1 MNDTNERNVIRLDIG
16 NLNQP
21 IYRIYALNRFEEL
34 LASSDDAL
42 VNPTKWD
49 DPFESFFLEA
59 TEVQDNSTGEIISLK
74 NLAANWYGQCWSKKA
89 ESDAM
94 WRIYSHNKMGVKV
107 GTTVRKLF
115 DNFKKV
121 VSTAPNLQFFIGAV
135 DYKTEA
141 EITALM
147 KQITFLDVAIGGQG
161 EKFADL
167 LCIKREAF
175 EHEEEVRLLFQDID
189 PKRGV
194 GKVFKYKLNVNGVF
208 EEVVLDPRL
217 EDSAASAIELKLLSA
232 GCTLPISHSRL
243 YRAPHFIIPI
253 Q

>member
-1 MNDTNERNVIRLDIG
+1 VNDTNERNVIRLDIG

-59 TEVQDNSTGEIISLK
+59 TEVKDNSTGEIISLK
-74 NLAANWYGQCWSKKA
+74 NLAADWYGQCWSKKA

-94 WRIYSHNKMGVKV
+94 WRIYSPDKMGVKV
-107 GTTVRKLF
+107 RTTVRKL
-115 DNFKKV
+115 
-121 VSTAPNLQFFIGAV
+121 
-135 DYKTEA
+135 
-141 EITALM
+141 
-147 KQITFLDVAIGGQG
+147 
-161 EKFADL
+161 
-167 LCIKREAF
+167 
-175 EHEEEVRLLFQDID
+175 
-189 PKRGV
+189 
-194 GKVFKYKLNVNGVF
+194 
-208 EEVVLDPRL
+208 
-217 EDSAASAIELKLLSA
+217 
-232 GCTLPISHSRL
+232 ISHSRL